1 MGLPRVLLSDRK
13 VQAVLGCM
21 GIAAALAVVLVWQS
35 GMDARDLK
43 GTWDQTLAW
52 LTLHGQWFFLAL
64 VVLPGLPVPSSAL
77 FFTAGVV
84 WRDQPLMACV
94 LCWFATA
101 LNLTWTYWLAAG
113 PGRKLVEAVLRRSSF
128 RIPELPREDSLK
140 WILILKLTPGIPF
153 FIQNYICGFARVP
166 FRLYLPVGLLC
177 NGIIGAG
184 IVLGGAGL
192 GNGRIAPLLTG
203 ISVVALGV
211 VLARWLRERLAKRK
225 ETAAGAVVE

>member
-1 MGLPRVLLSDRK
+1 MESPRVLLSNRK
-13 VQAVLGCM
+13 VQAGLASLA
-21 GIAAALAVVLVWQS
+21 ILAALALVLVWKS
-35 GMDARDLK
+35 GIEVRDLK
-43 GTWDQTLAW
+43 QAWDQTLAW

-64 VVLPGLPVPSSAL
+64 VILPGLPVPSSAL
-77 FFTAGVV
+77 LFAAGVV
-84 WRDQPLMACV
+84 WRDQPLMACL
-94 LCWFATA
+94 LCWLAVA

-113 PGRKLVEAVLRRSSF
+113 PGRKLVEALLSRSKF

-140 WILILKLTPGIPF
+140 WILVLKLTPGIPY

-192 GNGRIAPLLTG
+192 GNGRIGPLLTG
-203 ISVVALGV
+203 ISVAALGI

-225 ETAAGAVVE
+225 DTAAIPVVE